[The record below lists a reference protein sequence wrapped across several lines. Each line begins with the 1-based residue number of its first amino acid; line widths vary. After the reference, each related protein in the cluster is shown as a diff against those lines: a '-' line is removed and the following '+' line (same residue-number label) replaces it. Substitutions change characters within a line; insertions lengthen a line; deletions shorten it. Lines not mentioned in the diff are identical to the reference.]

1 MNESLWSQ
9 WLSTAHTWFDFFRV
23 ALLPHLLTIGG
34 FILALL
40 ILARF
45 FSEKRTPSNI
55 FAWSL
60 LIFFIPYLG
69 VPLYFLFGGRKSR
82 KLVSSKMKIRA
93 MIEYA
98 SNITPSKPSDEVDTD
113 LSIWSPKQ
121 GVYHGNTFHLLGDG
135 LSSCKALCYEI
146 EQAKESIHIM
156 TYIFSNDRVGS
167 AVKKA
172 LIKRA
177 QEGIQVRVLI
187 DALGSMG
194 RIGPIAKELRKAGA
208 EVIRFMPM
216 LPLQT
221 KTSANLRNHRKMCIF
236 DRERAIVGG
245 QNIDDRFMSVE
256 EDPNCFRDFNTLMEG
271 PVVRHFNM
279 IFLSDWC
286 FASKQKPEQFNDF
299 FQHKVEARGNNTIKV
314 MSSGPDVNGDPLW
327 EALISLVQECQHEL
341 TIVTP
346 YFIPD
351 EVLFRSLIVKAHTG
365 RQVRLVIPQKSNHKI
380 TDFARNHYL
389 RQLHKAGVEI
399 LLYTPGMIHAKLF
412 LVDNNVAMVGSA
424 NIDMRSFFVNF
435 EVGVFHASKKPIK
448 ELKNWLETILPH
460 CIRFQDTETAK
471 ASSSRHILEDFAH
484 LLGPLL

>member
-23 ALLPHLLTIGG
+23 ALLPHLLTLGG

-93 MIEYA
+93 MIECA
-98 SNITPSKPSDEVDTD
+98 SNIPSSEPSEEVDSE
-113 LSIWSPKQ
+113 LSIWNPKQ
-121 GVYHGNTFHLLGDG
+121 GVYHGNTFQLLGDG
-135 LSSCKALCYEI
+135 LSSYNALIYEI

-167 AVKKA
+167 AVAKA
-172 LIKRA
+172 LMKRA
-177 QEGIQVRVLI
+177 REGIQVRVLV

-208 EVIRFMPM
+208 EVSRFMPM

-236 DRERAIVGG
+236 DGERAIVGG
-245 QNIDDRFMSVE
+245 QNIDDRFMSVA
-256 EDPNCFRDFNTLMEG
+256 EDPDCFRDFNTLMEG
-271 PVVRHFNM
+271 PVVQHFNM

-286 FASKQKPEQFNDF
+286 FASKQKPEQFSNF
-299 FQHKVEARGNNTIKV
+299 FERKVEARGNNTIKV

-327 EALISLVQECQHEL
+327 EALITLVQECRYEL

-365 RQVRLVIPQKSNHKI
+365 RRVRLVMPQKSNHKL
-380 TDFARNHYL
+380 TDFARNYYL
-389 RQLHKAGVEI
+389 RQLNKAGVEI

-424 NIDMRSFFVNF
+424 NIDMRSLFVNF
-435 EVGVFHASKKPIK
+435 EVGVFHASEKPIE
-448 ELKNWLETILPH
+448 ELKDWLETILPH
-460 CIRFQDTETAK
+460 CIQFQDSETAK
-471 ASSSRHILEDFAH
+471 VSSSRHILEDFAH